1 MPLLMGLKGGLQRI
15 KNCFGTLQ
23 KRIYPKKGKIWNNQR
38 EEKSSFILDFP
49 SPYNLKAQK
58 AFREKGFQERKLSAL
73 SHRTE
78 FLLCAKSPGN
88 KKPEKVKFP
97 RSRQL
102 SPLASAASH
111 PMNRAETICHPPEN
125 GILLKS
131 YCTFRPIFAELY
143 NKFKY
148 FLFSRCYK
156 LFYLYVLT
164 YCFYH

>member
-1 MPLLMGLKGGLQRI
+1 
-15 KNCFGTLQ
+15 
-23 KRIYPKKGKIWNNQR
+23 
-38 EEKSSFILDFP
+38 
-49 SPYNLKAQK
+49 
-58 AFREKGFQERKLSAL
+58 LSAL

-164 YCFYH
+164 YCFYHWITPFFLTQSQIYQQREKKRGKGWHLSDFNVILIKNYYWMNLL